1 MKENTKK
8 TCMLIYILTFIVISS
23 FSFVIP
29 NTNKSW
35 IGNPLYRY
43 LWKNVYVEHRFLKC
57 KYYDSPTLYD
67 GKPIPIETCLHK
79 TKNIE
84 IDGTIIN
91 ADKYVKS
98 LDHSATE
105 YERHQKSQ
113 EFLIIDKFNR
123 QNRNVARIRHH
134 TFYNTKGAL
143 KTTLISMWLAF
154 VFSLPLI
161 WISRNISISI
171 VSLMTKVW
179 KKI

>member
-113 EFLIIDKFNR
+113 EFLIIDKFNE
-123 QNRNVARIRHH
+123 NSINSFSHH
-134 TFYNTKGAL
+134 YSYTVGIDISLIALAPSGILSLKISYLFVKNT
-143 KTTLISMWLAF
+143 
-154 VFSLPLI
+154 
-161 WISRNISISI
+161 
-171 VSLMTKVW
+171 
-179 KKI
+179 

>member
-1 MKENTKK
+1 M
-8 TCMLIYILTFIVISS
+8 
-23 FSFVIP
+23 
-29 NTNKSW
+29 
-35 IGNPLYRY
+35 
-43 LWKNVYVEHRFLKC
+43 EHRFLKC

-91 ADKYVKS
+91 ADTYMKP
-98 LDHSATE
+98 LGRSATE
-105 YERHQKSQ
+105 YEIQQKNQ
-113 EFLIIDKFNR
+113 GRILIKEFNIKNI
-123 QNRNVARIRHH
+123 NVAKIYHH
-134 TFYNTKGAL
+134 IVYDSKGAR

-171 VSLMTKVW
+171 ASLITKGW

>member
-1 MKENTKK
+1 MKENIKK

-43 LWKNVYVEHRFLKC
+43 LWKNIYADHLFLKC
-57 KYYDSPTLYD
+57 KYYDSATLYD
-67 GKPIPIETCLHK
+67 GRPIPIERCPPWNMV
-79 TKNIE
+79 KNIK
-84 IDGTIIN
+84 IYGIIIN
-91 ADKYVKS
+91 ADKYMKP
-98 LDHSATE
+98 LDRSATE
-105 YERHQKSQ
+105 YERKNQGHI
-113 EFLIIDKFNR
+113 LIEKFNK
-123 QNRNVARIRHH
+123 QNKNVAKIYHH
-134 TFYNTKGAL
+134 IVYDSKGAL

-171 VSLMTKVW
+171 ASLITKGW